1 MGSKHSVIVV
11 PGLGDRYLSTK
22 FSTVDWK
29 TRFGLNPYIHLAPW
43 QDNEE
48 FPFKLKRLTDLID
61 KLTPQGPVSLVGI
74 SAGWSLILNA
84 YSQRREDITRL
95 VNVCGRGKAGQS
107 VRPNLTYSAKKSRA
121 FKQSVLAAEK
131 VLPTL
136 SDSDLRKIMTIR
148 GLYDEAVPLKTI
160 PILGAKNIQIPSLG
174 HVPTITIAMTIAR
187 GPMVRFLKSEEL

>member
-1 MGSKHSVIVV
+1 MAREHSVIII

-22 FSTVDWK
+22 LSTVDWK
-29 TRFGLNPYIHLAPW
+29 NRLDLNPYIHLAPW
-43 QDNEE
+43 KDDEE
-48 FPFKLKRLTDLID
+48 FHFKLKRLTDLID
-61 KLTPQGPVSLVGI
+61 YLVSQGSVSLVGI
-74 SAGWSLILNA
+74 SAGWSLVVNA

-95 VNVCGRGKAGQS
+95 VNVCGRGSAGKN
-107 VRPNLTYSAKKSRA
+107 VRPNLTYSAKKSPA

-148 GLYDEAVPLKTI
+148 GLYDEAVPLSTI

-187 GPMVRFLKSEEL
+187 GPMVKFLQSE